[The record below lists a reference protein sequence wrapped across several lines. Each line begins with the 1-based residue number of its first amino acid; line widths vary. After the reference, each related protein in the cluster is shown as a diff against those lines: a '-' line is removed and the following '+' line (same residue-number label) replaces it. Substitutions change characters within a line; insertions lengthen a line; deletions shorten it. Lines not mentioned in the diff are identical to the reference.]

1 VREFFAWP
9 QKRDAI
15 RLFKVQGKENLIQE
29 HRMRTTQ
36 KKSVAVVLVLSLVLG
51 LCAGCNEGN
60 GHMKLNPIY
69 SQALLG
75 ALVGGIVGYQSDEP
89 GEGAAVGAVI
99 LGVGEL
105 LHQLDK
111 DHQER
116 EHKKKCDEQVVVE
129 IHNDNGSSTPVKL
142 RKEGEGYIGPKGER
156 YEELPTGDQLKPIYG
171 LK

>member
-1 VREFFAWP
+1 M
-9 QKRDAI
+9 K
-15 RLFKVQGKENLIQE
+15 
-29 HRMRTTQ
+29 TTQ

-60 GHMKLNPIY
+60 GEMKLSPIY
-69 SQALLG
+69 KAAIGG
-75 ALVGGIVGYQSDEP
+75 AIIGGIVGYQSEEP
-89 GEGAAVGAVI
+89 GEGAAVGAII

-111 DHQER
+111 EHQER
-116 EHKKKCDEQVVVE
+116 KHEKECDEQVVVE
-129 IHNDNGSSTPVKL
+129 IHNDNGSITPVKL
-142 RKEGEGYIGPKGER
+142 KKEGEGYIGPKGER